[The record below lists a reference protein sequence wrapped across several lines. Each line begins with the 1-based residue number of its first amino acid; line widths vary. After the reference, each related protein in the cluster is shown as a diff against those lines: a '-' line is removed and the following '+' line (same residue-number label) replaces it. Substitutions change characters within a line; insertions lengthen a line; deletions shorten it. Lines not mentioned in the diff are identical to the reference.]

1 MNSRNNNMRCYII
14 SLQTILLLASTP
26 FGLCVSFVL
35 VNNADSVKKPHGLVL
50 HNHLQLQLTEA
61 KNPVNNPPNCINPP
75 PPLGAVP
82 LPFSSTPPLL
92 PSPST
97 QTPPYY
103 APKPPATIPPPM
115 THPSAPTPPYK
126 KPENAVWCVA
136 KPTVPEVLLQQAMD
150 YACGSGAGC
159 EAIEQNGVC
168 FQPNTVLS
176 HAFYAFNSYWQ
187 KTKQAGGTCEFGG
200 IAMLVTVDPSYDE
213 CHFVYV

>member
-1 MNSRNNNMRCYII
+1 MNSRNNNMRCYIL

-26 FGLCVSFVL
+26 FGLC
-35 VNNADSVKKPHGLVL
+35 DSVKKPHGLVL
-50 HNHLQLQLTEA
+50 HNHLLLQLTEA
-61 KNPVNNPPNCINPP
+61 KTPVNNPPYCIYPPP
-75 PPLGAVP
+75 PPLGSV
-82 LPFSSTPPLL
+82 T
-92 PSPST
+92 SPST

-103 APKPPATIPPPM
+103 APKPPAIIPPPM
-115 THPSAPTPPYK
+115 THPSAPIPPYK

-176 HAFYAFNSYWQ
+176 HASYAFNSYWQ

-200 IAMLVTVDPSYDE
+200 VAMLVTVDPSYNE
-213 CHFVYV
+213 CHFIYV